1 MSLFLDP
8 KFWLS
13 ISFLLFLLL
22 TIKFIWPF
30 IISKIDIKLKEVLDS
45 VKLAEKSLKESDKL
59 LSDAEKLYK
68 NAVISSKNLLSDADK
83 EAQALIARSQK
94 TVEEEMEKKLIAI
107 QNRVK
112 KEEEKLIR
120 ELKSKIIESAID
132 TIEKDSLQFK
142 PDIEEDLVIDSIDN
156 ISVKVH

>member
-1 MSLFLDP
+1 
-8 KFWLS
+8 
-13 ISFLLFLLL
+13 
-22 TIKFIWPF
+22 
-30 IISKIDIKLKEVLDS
+30 LKEVLDS

-83 EAQALIARSQK
+83 EAQSLIARSQK
-94 TVEEEMEKKLIAI
+94 TVEEEMKKKLIAI

-120 ELKSKIIESAID
+120 DLKNKIIESAID
-132 TIEKDSLQFK
+132 TIEKDNLQFK
-142 PDIEEDLVIDSIDN
+142 PDIEEDLIIDSIDN
-156 ISVKVH
+156 ISIKVH